1 MSVVFKGADL
11 SAPISFIKMYSDGT
25 PLVKTDQWANIV
37 TKADTVVIQPYTLNE
52 FFVGMFLVDAVN
64 DARGPQGSPLRLILP
79 YLPGARQDRSNTDGD
94 VLFTAKSVANA
105 INERKFYRVVS
116 VDPHSPTMPALIN
129 NFDEFPLHRVYNKIP
144 KRYTGVIAPDKGAR
158 GRATVAWN
166 VIGPWGELRY
176 GGKVRDVATGKLTGF
191 QVEQLTPGGL
201 YLVVDDICDGGG
213 TFVGLGE
220 KIREQGAQADLYV
233 THGIFS
239 KGTFALEDMYENII
253 TTDTR
258 EIHERANVEIIP
270 IVEEMEN
277 Y

>member
-25 PLVKTDQWANIV
+25 PMVKDDQWANIV
-37 TKADTVVIQPYTLNE
+37 TKADTVVIRPHTLNE

-79 YLPGARQDRSNTDGD
+79 YLPGARQDRSNVSGD

-116 VDPHSPTMPALIN
+116 VDPHSPIMPGLIN
-129 NFDEFPLHRVYNKIP
+129 NFDEFPLVHVYS
-144 KRYTGVIAPDKGAR
+144 RLTDGYDGVIAPDKG
-158 GRATVAWN
+158 GRDRAYEAWR
-166 VIGPWGELRY
+166 VVGGEFRY
-176 GGKVRDVATGKLTGF
+176 GSKVRDVETGKLTGF
-191 QVEQLTPGGL
+191 QVEQLTPGKH
-201 YLVVDDICDGGG
+201 YLVADDICDGGG
-213 TFVGLGE
+213 TFVGLGH
-220 KIREQGAQADLYV
+220 KIREQGATADLFV

-239 KGTFALEDMYENII
+239 KGTFALREQYENIY

-258 EIHERANVEIIP
+258 EIHERVKVEIIP